1 MTEAESLTALDA
13 TFLELEQADLGAHMH
28 IGGVMVFDPLPGGG
42 RPELEQVRSV
52 LGRRLYRLP
61 RYRQRLSE
69 AQVGGLRW
77 PQWIEDQEFDVT
89 RHVHRAAVPAPG
101 GREELA
107 GWAADFYSQRLD
119 RSVPLWETVLLEG
132 LERDRWALVTKT
144 HHAMVDG
151 VGSVDVSFLML
162 DSSPEPED
170 EEEEPES
177 PPAPGTPRGGPA
189 PQLPDRVRSLLGDGV
204 RLGVQTAK
212 LPFQA
217 ARSTIGLLQPD
228 QAREAMERA
237 RAAVAVAR
245 EEVIPAPA
253 TSINRPIGAHRRL
266 AMEQFDLDELKAVK
280 RGLGGT
286 INDVVLAATTAG
298 LRDLLLARGEELPEQ
313 GLRAMVPVNI
323 RTAGEHL
330 GLGNKVTSL
339 FVHLPVAESESEAR
353 YRKQMAE
360 AESLKSGRQALGSQ
374 TLTELANL
382 APPAL
387 HSVVART
394 QFGTRLFN
402 VTVTNVPGPQV
413 PLFSF
418 GARMRELWPLVPIA
432 ADHSIG
438 LAVISYDGRM
448 FFCLNADRDSTADV
462 GVIAG
467 GIRREIEALLRLARR

>member
-1 MTEAESLTALDA
+1 MSDSLTALDG
-13 TFLELEQADLGAHMH
+13 TFLELEQADQGAHMH

-42 RPELEQVRSV
+42 RPGIDEVRSV
-52 LGRRLYRLP
+52 LGRRLYTLP

-69 AQVGGLRW
+69 PEVGGLRW
-77 PQWIEDQEFDVT
+77 PRWIEDQEFDVA

-107 GWAADFYSQRLD
+107 EWAADFYSKRLD
-119 RSVPLWETVLLEG
+119 RSVPLWEIVLLEG
-132 LERDRWALVTKT
+132 LENGRWALVTKT

-151 VGSVDVSFLML
+151 VGSVDVSYLML
-162 DSSPEPED
+162 DAEPNDAEAA
-170 EEEEPES
+170 EESES
-177 PPAPGTPRGGPA
+177 EAGPDGGARAVAAPAPDRTGG
-189 PQLPDRVRSLLGDGV
+189 LLGDGV
-204 RLGVQTAK
+204 RLGVQALK
-212 LPFQA
+212 LPLRM
-217 ARSTIGLLQPD
+217 AREAVGLLQPD
-228 QAREAMERA
+228 QARDAMQRA
-237 RAAVAVAR
+237 RAAA
-245 EEVIPAPA
+245 EVIVRDEVIAAPA

-266 AMEQFDLDELKAVK
+266 AMEQFDLDQLKAVK

-286 INDVVLAATTAG
+286 LNDVVLAATTAG
-298 LRDLLLARGEELPEQ
+298 LRDLLLARGEDPPRQ

-339 FVHLPVAESESEAR
+339 FVHLPVAEEDSEAR
-353 YRKQMAE
+353 YRRQMSEAE
-360 AESLKSGRQALGSQ
+360 ALKSGRQALGSQ

-387 HSVVART
+387 HSAVART

-402 VTVTNVPGPQV
+402 VTITNVPGPQV
-413 PLFSF
+413 PLYAH

-438 LAVISYDGRM
+438 LAVISYDGKM

-462 GVIAG
+462 GLVAE
-467 GIRREIEALLRLARR
+467 GIRREIEALLELTRG